1 MANLKFNQNV
11 KRLFIECFNM
21 SSKELPSDVLHTH
34 LTVLLHESGDLT
46 PDVELTALAVRE
58 AYETLGLNYKNRPK
72 GTKLT
77 ISFEEDTQVESVVE
91 VTAQVE
97 EVSNEEL
104 LDSLDTQEDEGFQIP
119 DLSMDLENT
128 DLVFEPSDLV

>member
-1 MANLKFNQNV
+1 MANLKFNKNV
-11 KRLFIECFNM
+11 KQVFIECFNM

-58 AYETLGLNYKNRPK
+58 AYENLGLNYKNRPK

-77 ISFEEDTQVESVVE
+77 ISFEDDPQIESIVE
-91 VTAQVE
+91 VTAQ

-104 LDSLDTQEDEGFQIP
+104 LDSLDTQEDESYQIP

-128 DLVFEPSDLV
+128 DLVFEPSDLI